1 MSKRIKIREKANE
14 ISKAEDIK
22 HINEAIKGNQDAY
35 AWLMR
40 KYRGP
45 IKNLIFKMVSQKEE
59 IDDLLQEV
67 FIKAFNSL
75 ENYNQEFAFSTWI
88 YRIAIN
94 NTIDYLR
101 KKKLD
106 TFSIDVEKDDDDD
119 SPSRFE
125 LPDTT
130 YAADAK
136 IILEQRQQI
145 INEAINSL
153 PEKYKKIIELRHKEE
168 LSYEEIAE
176 ILKLP
181 IGTVKAHLFRAR
193 ELLNKYLKDKMKFL

>member
-1 MSKRIKIREKANE
+1 MTRRINIREKANE

-40 KYRGP
+40 KYKGP
-45 IKNLIFKMVSQKEE
+45 IRNLIFKMVNRKEE

-75 ENYNQEFAFSTWI
+75 QNYNQEFAFSTWI

-101 KKKLD
+101 KKKID
-106 TFSIDVEKDDDDD
+106 AFSIDEENDDEE
-119 SPSRFE
+119 SAGKFE
-125 LPDTT
+125 LADTT

-145 INEAINSL
+145 INDAINSL

-176 ILKLP
+176 ILNLP

-193 ELLNKYLKDKMKFL
+193 ELLNKYLKDKLKFL

>member
-1 MSKRIKIREKANE
+1 MNKRIKIREKANE

-40 KYRGP
+40 KYKGP
-45 IKNLIFKMVSQKEE
+45 IRNLIFKMVNRKEE

-75 ENYNQEFAFSTWI
+75 QNYNQEFAFSTWI

-106 TFSIDVEKDDDDD
+106 TFSIDEKNDDED
-119 SPSRFE
+119 SSGKFE
-125 LPDTT
+125 LLDTT
-130 YAADAK
+130 YAADAN

-145 INEAINSL
+145 INDAINSL

-176 ILKLP
+176 ILNLP

-193 ELLNKYLKDKMKFL
+193 ELLNKYLKDKLKFL

>member
-1 MSKRIKIREKANE
+1 MKLREKANE

-22 HINEAIKGNQDAY
+22 HVNAAINGDQDAFT
-35 AWLMR
+35 WLMK
-40 KYRGP
+40 KYKGP
-45 IKNLIFKMVSQKEE
+45 LQNLIYRMVSDKNE
-59 IDDLLQEV
+59 IEDLIQEV

-75 ENYNQEFAFSTWI
+75 RNYNQEYAFSTWI

-101 KKKLD
+101 KKKLE
-106 TFSIDVEKDDDDD
+106 TFSIDSENDEDDDR
-119 SPSRFE
+119 PKFE
-125 LPDTT
+125 IPDTS
-130 YAADAK
+130 YSADAN

-145 INEAINSL
+145 INDAINSL
-153 PEKYKKIIELRHKEE
+153 PEKYKKVIELRHKEE

-176 ILKLP
+176 ILDLP

-193 ELLNKYLKDKMKFL
+193 ELLNKYLKNKLRFL